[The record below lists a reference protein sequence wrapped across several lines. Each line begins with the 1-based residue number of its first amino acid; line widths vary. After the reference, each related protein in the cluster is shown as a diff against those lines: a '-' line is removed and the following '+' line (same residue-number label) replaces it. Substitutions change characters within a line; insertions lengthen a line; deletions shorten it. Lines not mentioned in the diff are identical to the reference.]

1 MDIDSLFD
9 KVFWIIFL
17 AVVGTF
23 AWKIWKNGGF
33 RGAMFGSRVER
44 LIGEVAG
51 ERAALHGMKIK
62 VHKLAGTDGKGT
74 IGVELVAKSFASY
87 QMTPVTL
94 SRDAAL
100 QLAAL
105 LHAAAQ
111 Q

>member
-1 MDIDSLFD
+1 
-9 KVFWIIFL
+9 
-17 AVVGTF
+17 
-23 AWKIWKNGGF
+23 
-33 RGAMFGSRVER
+33 
-44 LIGEVAG
+44 
-51 ERAALHGMKIK
+51 MKIK